1 MIQNFKKKNIPN
13 FYNLPLI
20 LNRRN
25 LLQDTKL
32 MLFIQLTGLSGS
44 GKSTIANGVKKMLQS
59 SGYRVEVVDGDVY
72 RKKICSDLG
81 FSMTDRHENIRR
93 LGFVSNRFAENGIIA
108 ILAAINPY
116 EEIRKEL
123 LSYGPHVKTIWINCD
138 MDTLMKRDTKQ
149 LYQRAMLPDD
159 HPDKIKNLT
168 GVNDPYELPQNPDLV
183 LNTAVEEEDRSIEI
197 LFNYI
202 VKNINS

>member
-1 MIQNFKKKNIPN
+1 
-13 FYNLPLI
+13 
-20 LNRRN
+20 
-25 LLQDTKL
+25 

-44 GKSTIANGVKKMLQS
+44 GKSTIANGVKKLLQS
-59 SGYRVEVVDGDVY
+59 NDYRVEVVDGDVY

-81 FSMTDRHENIRR
+81 FSRMDRHENIRR
-93 LGFVSNRFAENGIIA
+93 LAFVSNRFAENGIIA

-123 LSYGPHVKTIWINCD
+123 LLYGPHVKTVWINCD

-168 GVNDPYELPQNPDLV
+168 GVNDPYELPQNPDLI
-183 LNTAVEEEDRSIEI
+183 LNTALENEHKSIEL

-202 VKNINS
+202 VKNINANGNS